1 MSSLHGGDSVDIDA
15 YIAELAQSKLAK
27 GSDNL
32 PIKFVGEVQL
42 HHGHIQRAE
51 WGILS
56 WSHRNAGLGKGGL
69 WEPRPLLKVMV
80 QLIDGVEVAA
90 DVDTRFCYST

>member
-1 MSSLHGGDSVDIDA
+1 
-15 YIAELAQSKLAK
+15 
-27 GSDNL
+27 
-32 PIKFVGEVQL
+32 
-42 HHGHIQRAE
+42 
-51 WGILS
+51 
-56 WSHRNAGLGKGGL
+56 LGKGGL